1 MEQAIYTS
9 NSLAPISIENLKKVS
24 LRRRRVTH
32 IEKGSS
38 GRPTGYDWSDE
49 RYTEYLNIRR
59 LGFLS

>member
-24 LRRRRVTH
+24 VRH
-32 IEKGSS
+32 NSGKGSS
-38 GRPTGYDWSDE
+38 GRPTGYGWSDE